1 MYAVATIVASPAGSC
16 GSLSSRRPGPPRQVL
31 RIMVN
36 HTSDETPREVA
47 PGAAPAAPPGTA
59 AGCKVVINAN
69 HCCSD
74 RTCTQDYQSARR
86 RDSKGAHLTPRVDI
100 TGRER
105 RLLGLHDPRCG

>member
-47 PGAAPAAPPGTA
+47 PGAAPAAPPAPPLA
-59 AGCKVVINAN
+59 A
-69 HCCSD
+69 
-74 RTCTQDYQSARR
+74 R
-86 RDSKGAHLTPRVDI
+86 
-100 TGRER
+100 
-105 RLLGLHDPRCG
+105 